1 MAVPRL
7 RPMLS
12 PFCLRARAAIPGSLL
27 TLHWREGDSNPRS
40 LPRLTPLRDCLFAF
54 AESPFRRKDRP
65 VSREGLAVRI
75 HFPPAVS
82 PSLRGPADAGGQSRG
97 CGAGLGLVRDVR
109 KGRAGYDQTSFGPV
123 SLTGSEAFPLRARLI
138 RGFSRSPSMPAL
150 ASSRL

>member
-1 MAVPRL
+1 MKFPV
-7 RPMLS
+7 
-12 PFCLRARAAIPGSLL
+12 FCLLAGNLGFQRRV
-27 TLHWREGDSNPRS
+27 RS
-40 LPRLTPLRDCLFAF
+40 RLP
-54 AESPFRRKDRP
+54 
-65 VSREGLAVRI
+65 
-75 HFPPAVS
+75 PPAVS